1 MLCGNGYGM
10 VNKQQAEKVLRRI
23 LKGGVM
29 RRMPK
34 SRKDT
39 EIFLALAASSFD
51 PQVAYSESEINEHL
65 IEWMADFTRPS
76 ALDHVTVRR
85 CLIDHYFLLR
95 DQSGSSYATNQT
107 IINKVIDPAARS
119 IQPRY
124 IFGDV
129 QQERE
134 KRKRRAA
141 AISNEV

>member
-1 MLCGNGYGM
+1 M
-10 VNKQQAEKVLRRI
+10 VNKQQTEKVLRRL

-29 RRMPK
+29 KRMPK
-34 SRKDT
+34 NRKDT

-51 PQVAYSESEINEHL
+51 PRNSYSENEINEHL

-85 CLIDHYFLLR
+85 CLIDHYFLSR
-95 DQSGSSYATNQT
+95 SQSGSSYATNQT
-107 IINKVIDPAARS
+107 IINNVIDPAARS

-124 IFGDV
+124 IFEDI

-134 KRKRRAA
+134 IRKRAA
-141 AISNEV
+141 ATSHEV

>member
-1 MLCGNGYGM
+1 MIS
-10 VNKQQAEKVLRRI
+10 KQQTEKLLRRL

-29 RRMPK
+29 KRMPRN
-34 SRKDT
+34 RKDT
-39 EIFLALAASSFD
+39 EVFLALAASSLD
-51 PQVAYSESEINEHL
+51 PQDAYSESEINEHL

-95 DQSGSSYATNQT
+95 DQSGSSYTTNQT

-124 IFGDV
+124 IFEDV
-129 QQERE
+129 QRERE
-134 KRKRRAA
+134 QRKRAA
-141 AISNEV
+141 ATTHEV